1 MVELVGVVSDEAK
14 KNTPT
19 SQRDSLVGVVGRG
32 GNDRGGGG
40 PGGRS
45 LIERTYKKTEIS
57 I

>member
-45 LIERTYKKTEIS
+45 LIERTYKKNRN
-57 I
+57 